1 MTDPRIE
8 ARHKARV
15 IEETEEDKQRR
26 IAFRAVAKTP
36 EGQWVLRWF
45 MEETGFKAPVLA
57 MVGSTIS
64 PTDTIYNVS
73 KRDVWIAARKHI
85 PWDLLNAIEA
95 ERKPK
100 NGTDTEDDEI

>member
-45 MEETGFKAPVLA
+45 MEVLKRKQEKIKW
-57 MVGSTIS
+57 GSKCGLTQ
-64 PTDTIYNVS
+64 
-73 KRDVWIAARKHI
+73 
-85 PWDLLNAIEA
+85 
-95 ERKPK
+95 K
-100 NGTDTEDDEI
+100 N